1 MTTRTVHGRRR
12 TARRR
17 PRALRRNR
25 QGFWHGFRHA
35 THTDHLRA
43 RVGGATGR
51 AVIRA
56 INKRR
61 TRKGKPPIPQRGG
74 DWYTL
79 PKHVRPFRP
88 ARPKGLG
95 GVAGVRPRKPVATGA
110 GRPAAPTKPT
120 VGQRVKNGARNAT
133 MTGPAVQTKGQA
145 AAAGAPPAFS
155 GPHVRAG
162 NGKASQQ
169 AGSGIV
175 SGIAGTIAGAVTG
188 NGQQATSVT
197 GSGVQGPGNRGAGAS
212 TGVPAYGTGGAGG
225 DGDHMISPGSAGGS
239 ATGGAPAPPGGI
251 YGPHGG
257 EGPGPGRRT
266 RPAGERPPA
275 WGGPSTSTSTHAP
288 GGSTVSTM
296 PGIEGLAEAPETDAE
311 YVAALRGVGGEIHG
325 LAERVQEVQAS
336 LLEVVGM
343 DSAALGA
350 YDVMA
355 EGLTMAAEA
364 ANQAVTDFLTTY
376 AGVIETA
383 QSGVKIPGGEG
394 RFFTGDV
401 S

>member
-61 TRKGKPPIPQRGG
+61 ARKGKPPIPQRGG

-88 ARPKGLG
+88 ARPRGLG
-95 GVAGVRPRKPVATGA
+95 GVAGVRARKPVATGA

-120 VGQRVKNGARNAT
+120 VGQRIKNGVRTAT

-155 GPHVRAG
+155 GPHVKAG

-169 AGSGIV
+169 AGSGIA

-197 GSGVQGPGNRGAGAS
+197 GSGVQGPGNRGAGAG
-212 TGVPAYGTGGAGG
+212 TGVPAYGTGGAAG

-239 ATGGAPAPPGGI
+239 ATGGAPVGPSGI

-257 EGPGPGRRT
+257 ERT
-266 RPAGERPPA
+266 GTGWPTTPTTSTST
-275 WGGPSTSTSTHAP
+275 STSTSTHAP
-288 GGSTVSTM
+288 GGSTVSM
-296 PGIEGLAEAPETDAE
+296 PSIEGLAEAPETDAE
-311 YVAALRGVGGEIHG
+311 YVAALRGVAAEIHG
-325 LAERVQEVQAS
+325 LAYRVQEVQAS
-336 LLEVVGM
+336 LLEVVGI
-343 DSAALGA
+343 DQAALGA
-350 YDVMA
+350 YGLMA
-355 EGLTMAAEA
+355 EGLDQAAEA
-364 ANQAVTDFLTTY
+364 ANQAVTDFLSTY
-376 AGVIETA
+376 AGVIEVA
-383 QSGVKIPGGEG
+383 QSGISIPGGLG